1 MSPLTGVRASP
12 AVLPAV
18 DRFATAV
25 ARALAHRSTA
35 EAQTARPGPLSA
47 VEKEVAP
54 EPLGSA
60 AESEALITQAAPL
73 VNLPN
78 ISQGPQLFQ
87 EEREERVGGPEA
99 GSGAASDNSLG
110 EASAASPKAA
120 RDWLFVQSRG
130 GTSEGRGRSA
140 AGPYAVLSEAL
151 TPRHYAYAAF
161 AVILALFALAW
172 FWPASKPQRANET
185 SVAEPAPALRA
196 VPALNKTN
204 SQSGQQEN
212 GDRTWA
218 AADETPGILRG
229 VPEVINAMTIRLE
242 GRVVRLFGAEWAGGA
257 QAEDLAGYLRGRE
270 VECEFASAPDL
281 YRCQVG
287 GHDVSRAVLF
297 NGGARAT
304 TEISPELRAA
314 GNPAASAEP
323 APPDTD
329 TSEGQAGR
337 LTAAAKLAVAHP
349 PYPPAVQQTLDQDL
363 KKCLAQGTSLTYK
376 PGVVHKGDLTGDGRD
391 DYMVDFRAGFCTERL
406 HMVNRTIGWN
416 LVIFIARPNGSLTR
430 VFSDRV
436 RDYEI
441 SAGPGP
447 RTITFQLHGGQCGF
461 ATAEECVKRR
471 RMNVRAFA
479 FRGR

>member
-1 MSPLTGVRASP
+1 MADG
-12 AVLPAV
+12 

-25 ARALAHRSTA
+25 IRALAH
-35 EAQTARPGPLSA
+35 PA
-47 VEKEVAP
+47 VAKELAP

-60 AESEALITQAAPL
+60 TECEALITQAASL
-73 VNLPN
+73 VNLPD
-78 ISQGPQLFQ
+78 ISQGPPLFQ
-87 EEREERVGGPEA
+87 RESEKEGGPEA
-99 GSGAASDNSLG
+99 EPGAAPDNSLG

-120 RDWLFVQSRG
+120 RDWLFVQSRS
-130 GTSEGRGRSA
+130 GTSEREGDRGRSA
-140 AGPYAVLSEAL
+140 AGPYAVLSEPP
-151 TPRHYAYAAF
+151 TPRRYAYAAF

-172 FWPASKPQRANET
+172 FWPASKPPRPIET
-185 SVAEPAPALRA
+185 SVAEPAPAPSA
-196 VPALNKTN
+196 APALEKTN
-204 SQSGQQEN
+204 SQLEQQEN
-212 GDRTWA
+212 DDRTWPT
-218 AADETPGILRG
+218 ADEPPGILRG
-229 VPEVINAMTIRLE
+229 VPEVIDAATIRLE

-281 YRCQVG
+281 YRCHVG
-287 GHDVSRAVLF
+287 GHDLSRAVLF

-314 GNPAASAEP
+314 GNPAASAAP

-337 LTAAAKLAVAHP
+337 LTAAAKLAVAQP
-349 PYPPAVQQTLDQDL
+349 PYPRAVQQTLDQDL
-363 KKCLAQGTSLTYK
+363 KECLAQGGTSLTYK

-406 HMVNRTIGWN
+406 HMINRTVGWN
-416 LVIFIARPNGSLTR
+416 LDIFIARPKSSLTR
-430 VFSDRV
+430 AFSGRV
-436 RDYEI
+436 RDYDI

-447 RTITFQLHGGQCGF
+447 RTMTFQLHGGQCGL
-461 ATAEECVKRR
+461 ATAEECLRR
-471 RMNVRAFA
+471 RKMSARAFA